1 MPPSRPCPKAA
12 ADSSPGVVPLASVA
26 FGYLPILLFL
36 GVALGLSG
44 TFVFLPMLVSR
55 LSGTHKPTAA
65 KLAEYECGFPAFED
79 SRAQFDVRFYLVA
92 ILFIVFDIETVFMIP
107 WGVYYK
113 QLSCAVPMVHNT
125 CPSGQVSFFG
135 LGEML
140 VFMAILLVGLA
151 YVWKKGALQW
161 D

>member
-1 MPPSRPCPKAA
+1 
-12 ADSSPGVVPLASVA
+12 
-26 FGYLPILLFL
+26 
-36 GVALGLSG
+36 
-44 TFVFLPMLVSR
+44 
-55 LSGTHKPTAA
+55 
-65 KLAEYECGFPAFED
+65 
-79 SRAQFDVRFYLVA
+79 
-92 ILFIVFDIETVFMIP
+92 MIP

-113 QLSCAVPMVHNT
+113 QLSCTVPTVGGL
-125 CPSGQVSFFG
+125 CPSGHVSFFG

>member
-1 MPPSRPCPKAA
+1 MSRAYLPVLMLLGFVVMNGLLIVVLSALLKRSRPTPVKQTPYE
-12 ADSSPGVVPLASVA
+12 SGIPV
-26 FGYLPILLFL
+26 L
-36 GVALGLSG
+36 GDARERFSI
-44 TFVFLPMLVSR
+44 
-55 LSGTHKPTAA
+55 K
-65 KLAEYECGFPAFED
+65 
-79 SRAQFDVRFYLVA
+79 FYLVA

-107 WGVYYK
+107 WAVYYR
-113 QLSCAVPMVHNT
+113 QLSCTAELVAGA
-125 CPSGQVSFFG
+125 CPAGQITFFG

>member
-1 MPPSRPCPKAA
+1 MSRAYLPVLMLLGFVVMNGLLIVALSALTVRSRPTPVKQTPYE
-12 ADSSPGVVPLASVA
+12 SGIPPLGDARERFSV
-26 FGYLPILLFL
+26 
-36 GVALGLSG
+36 
-44 TFVFLPMLVSR
+44 
-55 LSGTHKPTAA
+55 K
-65 KLAEYECGFPAFED
+65 
-79 SRAQFDVRFYLVA
+79 FYLVA

-113 QLSCAVPMVHNT
+113 QLSCTAELVAGA
-125 CPSGQVSFFG
+125 CPPGQVSFFG

-140 VFMAILLVGLA
+140 VFMVILLVGLA

>member
-1 MPPSRPCPKAA
+1 MLLGFVVVNGLLIVVLSALLKRSRPTPVKQTPYESGIPVLGDARERF
-12 ADSSPGVVPLASVA
+12 SV
-26 FGYLPILLFL
+26 
-36 GVALGLSG
+36 
-44 TFVFLPMLVSR
+44 
-55 LSGTHKPTAA
+55 K
-65 KLAEYECGFPAFED
+65 
-79 SRAQFDVRFYLVA
+79 FYLVA

-107 WGVYYK
+107 WGVYYR
-113 QLSCAVPMVHNT
+113 QLSCSTALVNNM
-125 CPSGQVSFFG
+125 CPAGQVSFFG

>member
-1 MPPSRPCPKAA
+1 MSRAYLPVLMLLGFVVVNGLLIVALSALLKRSRPTPVKQTPYESGIPVLGDARERF
-12 ADSSPGVVPLASVA
+12 SV
-26 FGYLPILLFL
+26 
-36 GVALGLSG
+36 
-44 TFVFLPMLVSR
+44 
-55 LSGTHKPTAA
+55 K
-65 KLAEYECGFPAFED
+65 
-79 SRAQFDVRFYLVA
+79 FYLVA

-107 WGVYYK
+107 WGVYYR
-113 QLSCAVPMVHNT
+113 QLSCSTALVNNM
-125 CPSGQVSFFG
+125 CPAGEVSFFG